1 MGQAR
6 LVNGESKVLDDAWQ
20 VEHMKKLAYFILDL
34 LDQADNVPNYL
45 KSH

>member
-20 VEHMKKLAYFILDL
+20 VEHMKKLGDFIIRL
-34 LDQADNVPNYL
+34 LNQADNVPDYL